1 VLETV
6 LLRPFENFLFALN
19 SKESKRQYPN
29 ILDKFLTF
37 IGFEG
42 TIQEKCDKFSELSG
56 KDSLLLQSHVIRF
69 INLQKDRIKKM
80 RS

>member
-1 VLETV
+1 
-6 LLRPFENFLFALN
+6 LRPFENFLFALN

-56 KDSLLLQSHVIRF
+56 KDSLLLQ
-69 INLQKDRIKKM
+69 
-80 RS
+80 

>member
-1 VLETV
+1 
-6 LLRPFENFLFALN
+6 LRPFENFLFALN
-19 SKESKRQYPN
+19 SIESKRQYPN

-42 TIQEKCDKFSELSG
+42 TIQEKCDEFSELSG
-56 KDSLLLQSHVIRF
+56 KDSLLLQSYIIRF
-69 INLQKDRIKKM
+69 INLQKDRIKSM